1 MTIKEWD
8 SIAHWFKHK
17 NAQIHYLEEGEGETL
32 ILIHGF
38 PTSSWDFAKV
48 FPELIKNYHCVCSD
62 LIGLGRSSS
71 GNSFITISDQAEA
84 IEALLE
90 NKGITKAH
98 IFAHDLGDTVAL
110 ELMCR
115 SKEGVSK
122 IEWSSCVFM
131 NGGIF
136 QETNT
141 PRLIQKLLDSPI
153 GFLIGKLSFKITF
166 IKAMKRIFG
175 KNTQPSRV
183 FLDTSWSILI
193 KNNGRKMLPILGRY
207 LTERKVNK
215 KRWEEPLFHPRLPL
229 GMINGILDPISGK
242 ATADRFEEKVPKGKT
257 YKLDLG
263 HYPHLED
270 PKAVLE
276 AFKSFHATL

>member
-166 IKAMKRIFG
+166 IKTMKRIFG

-215 KRWEEPLFHPRLPL
+215 KRWKNPFSTPDFLWE
-229 GMINGILDPISGK
+229 
-242 ATADRFEEKVPKGKT
+242 
-257 YKLDLG
+257 
-263 HYPHLED
+263 
-270 PKAVLE
+270 
-276 AFKSFHATL
+276 